1 MLYQRYL
8 KGISK
13 SYLLSLSKNYC
24 GMVKVVLDQ
33 KTDEQAL
40 SKGFV
45 EKEIK
50 DSWEPYDQK
59 GIKVLF
65 DF

>member
-50 DSWEPYDQK
+50 DS
-59 GIKVLF
+59 
-65 DF
+65 